1 MKITRYGITLERMEA
16 EHAELV
22 RSWRNDPKIAK
33 FMFYKG
39 EITTAMQ
46 AEWFASIDNEQNF
59 FFLIHH
65 KNLAVGLINISS
77 IDWENKTAYTGL
89 FIYDDKFLA
98 SDIPVMASLAMLDVF
113 FLLFDIQLVYAKV
126 KGNNA
131 VAHRYN
137 SSLGF
142 SRTKKIEFGLG
153 YEYILQKELYL
164 LEAKQIR
171 NAAIHLRG
179 NKTIV
184 EWNENSEVDMVMK
197 SKLKKARR
205 EALKSLEVEII

>member
-65 KNLAVGLINISS
+65 KNFLP
-77 IDWENKTAYTGL
+77 D
-89 FIYDDKFLA
+89 FICA
-98 SDIPVMASLAMLDVF
+98 STP
-113 FLLFDIQLVYAKV
+113 
-126 KGNNA
+126 
-131 VAHRYN
+131 AH
-137 SSLGF
+137 
-142 SRTKKIEFGLG
+142 
-153 YEYILQKELYL
+153 
-164 LEAKQIR
+164 
-171 NAAIHLRG
+171 AI
-179 NKTIV
+179 V
-184 EWNENSEVDMVMK
+184 
-197 SKLKKARR
+197 
-205 EALKSLEVEII
+205 